1 MPTRSPAGSVCRMV
15 AKVRERRGRKEVEG
29 AIIIEYRTAA
39 ETKFTGGGT
48 CPHST
53 SPARPTRSTANKEVA
68 NRFDFK
74 GSDAR
79 FELNEKEH
87 EIVAFADDEF
97 KLGQVRDVLLA
108 KMAKRGVDARFL
120 KTEDPQKIGGDKMK
134 QKLVV
139 RHGVEQELA
148 KRIVKAL
155 KDAKLKVTA
164 SIQGDVVRVTGAK
177 KDVLQ
182 EAIAL
187 VRATVND
194 VPLKYENFRD

>member
-1 MPTRSPAGSVCRMV
+1 MPSFDITCQAN
-15 AKVRERRGRKEVEG
+15 AVELKN
-29 AIIIEYRTAA
+29 AVD
-39 ETKFTGGGT
+39 
-48 CPHST
+48 
-53 SPARPTRSTANKEVA
+53 TANKEIA

-87 EIVAFADDEF
+87 EITAFADDEF
-97 KLGQVRDVLLA
+97 KLGQVRDVLMA

-120 KTEDPQKIGGDKMK
+120 KIEDPEKMGGDKMK

-139 RHGVEQELA
+139 KNGVEQELA
-148 KRIVKAL
+148 KRIVKMI
-155 KDAKLKVTA
+155 KDGKVKVTA
-164 SIQGDVVRVTGAK
+164 SIQGDVVRVTGPK
-177 KDVLQ
+177 KDTLQ

-187 VRATVND
+187 VRAGVTD